1 MKIRSTLPAMTLS
14 EQIIERAKEVPQR
27 IIFPEGSDPRIVQAA
42 HQMSEIGVAHPIL
55 VGRPAEIE
63 GAARK
68 LGLLTSWEI
77 LDPSNSPL
85 LEDLAAILYER
96 RRARGM
102 SYREALSQ
110 VTNPLYFSA
119 LLVARGEYDGCVAGA
134 VSTTGSTVR
143 AALQCLGLQPDTSV
157 LSSFFLM
164 VLPDSNL
171 GENGAFIYAD
181 CAVVPDPT
189 PEQLA
194 EIAIA
199 SAASTRL
206 YLEAQPRVALLSFS
220 TSGSASHPAVDRVIE
235 AVETARVR
243 APHLKIDGELQV
255 DAALVPEVASK
266 KAPASRLKGD
276 ANTLIFPNLDAGN
289 IAYKLTERLAG
300 ARAIGPILQ
309 GLRKPMNDLS
319 RGCSVEDV
327 VLVAAMTALQA
338 QSALSETG

>member
-1 MKIRSTLPAMTLS
+1 MTLPAR
-14 EQIIERAKEVPQR
+14 IIERAKEDPQR
-27 IIFPEGSDPRIVQAA
+27 IVFPEGSDTRIVQAA

-55 VGRPAEIE
+55 VGRPSEIE

-68 LGLLTSWEI
+68 LGLVAKWEI

-85 LEDLAAILYER
+85 LEDLAALLYER

-110 VTNPLYFSA
+110 VEDPVYFSA
-119 LLVARGEYDGCVAGA
+119 LLVARGEYDGCVSGA

-143 AALQCLGLQPDTSV
+143 AALHCLGLQPNASV

-164 VLPDSNL
+164 VLPDSHL
-171 GENGAFIYAD
+171 GESGALIYAD
-181 CAVVPDPT
+181 CAVIPDPT
-189 PEQLA
+189 PAQLA

-206 YLEAQPRVALLSFS
+206 YLEATPRVALLSFS

-243 APHLKIDGELQV
+243 SPHLKIEGELQV
-255 DAALVPEVASK
+255 DAALVPEVASR
-266 KAPASRLKGD
+266 KAPASRLKGH

-327 VLVAAMTALQA
+327 VLVAGMTALQA
-338 QSALSETG
+338 QHSLSETR